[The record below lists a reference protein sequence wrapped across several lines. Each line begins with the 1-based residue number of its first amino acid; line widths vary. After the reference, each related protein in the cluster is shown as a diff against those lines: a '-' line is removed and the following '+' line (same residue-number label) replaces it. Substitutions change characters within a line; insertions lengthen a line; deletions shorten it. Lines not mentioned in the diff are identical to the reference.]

1 MSDRPRDGKDE
12 LSRTLHEL
20 RSAAGLSTR
29 QAGAQAGFSQSK
41 VSRIEQGRNVPTED
55 DVVAL
60 ADVYLAGEHADPE
73 VRRRLVELARDIRAE
88 HRPVVMARSKG
99 RPDVFQARLAR
110 IEAAS
115 AHVRS
120 FAPTAV
126 TGLLQTES
134 YMRSLIAERDLPA
147 ERVDAF
153 VRARFQRQAGL
164 AGGGRQYT
172 IITSEAA
179 LGWRLGSHAAMADQ
193 ASHIADVIG
202 RYPTVHIGVI
212 PWGAAADRLVL
223 HGWDIYDERAV
234 CYGTADATAILTE
247 PRDVSRYLELHASI
261 EKMAVWENDAKGLLS
276 RLAELYR
283 EGRKQ

>member
-1 MSDRPRDGKDE
+1 MSDRPRGGKDE

-20 RSAAGLSTR
+20 RVAAGLSTR
-29 QAGAQAGFSQSK
+29 QAGALAGFSQSK
-41 VSRIEQGRNVPTED
+41 ISRIEQGRNVPTED

-60 ADVYLAGEHADPE
+60 AGVYLLGERADAAAQ
-73 VRRRLVELARDIRAE
+73 RRLVELARDIRAE
-88 HRPVVMARSKG
+88 HRPVVMVRSKG
-99 RPDVFQARLAR
+99 RPDLFQQRLAR

-147 ERVDAF
+147 DRVDAF
-153 VRARFQRQAGL
+153 VRARLQRQAGL
-164 AGGGRQYT
+164 GSSGREFT
-172 IITSEAA
+172 IITTEGA
-179 LGWRLGSHAAMADQ
+179 LGWRLGSRTEMADQ
-193 ASHIADVIG
+193 ISHVADLVG
-202 RYPTVHIGVI
+202 RYPGVRVGVI

-247 PRDVSRYLELHASI
+247 PRDVARYLELHASI
-261 EKMAVWENDAKGLLS
+261 ETMAVWDAEA
-276 RLAELYR
+276 REVLAHLVARYQS
-283 EGRKQ
+283 GA

>member
-1 MSDRPRDGKDE
+1 MSDRPRDGKDD

-60 ADVYLAGEHADPE
+60 ANIYLTGDRADP
-73 VRRRLVELARDIRAE
+73 VMRRRLIELARDIRAE

-126 TGLLQTES
+126 TGLLQTER

-147 ERVDAF
+147 DRVDAF
-153 VRARFQRQAGL
+153 VRARLQRQAGL
-164 AGGGRQYT
+164 AGGGREYT
-172 IITSEAA
+172 IITSTAA
-179 LGWRLGSHAAMADQ
+179 LGWRLGSREEMADQ
-193 ASHIADVIG
+193 VDHIARTID
-202 RYPTVHIGVI
+202 RYPTVHLGVI
-212 PWGAAADRLVL
+212 PWGAPADRLVL

-247 PRDVSRYLELHASI
+247 RRDVARYLELHASI
-261 EKMAVWENDAKGLLS
+261 EKMAVWATEARDLLAQ
-276 RLAELYR
+276 LAEQYR
-283 EGRKQ
+283 ALR

>member
-1 MSDRPRDGKDE
+1 MSDRPRGGKDE

-20 RSAAGLSTR
+20 RTAAGLSTR
-29 QAGAQAGFSQSK
+29 QAGTQARFSQSK

-55 DVVAL
+55 DVVTL
-60 ADVYLAGEHADPE
+60 ADIYLAGQRADPS

-99 RPDVFQARLAR
+99 RPDVFQTRLAR

-147 ERVDAF
+147 DRVDAF
-153 VRARFQRQAGL
+153 VRARLQRQAGL
-164 AGGGRQYT
+164 AGGGREYT
-172 IITSEAA
+172 IITTVAA
-179 LGWRLGSHAAMADQ
+179 LGWRLGSRAAMADQ
-193 ASHIADVIG
+193 VSHIADVIG
-202 RYPTVHIGVI
+202 RYPGVHVGVI

-247 PRDVSRYLELHASI
+247 PRDVARYLELHTSI
-261 EKMAVWENDAKGLLS
+261 EKMAVWENDARGVLS
-276 RLAELYR
+276 QLADRYR
-283 EGRKQ
+283 AGT

>member
-41 VSRIEQGRNVPTED
+41 VSRIEQGRNVPTEV
-55 DVVAL
+55 DVGAL
-60 ADVYLAGEHADPE
+60 ADVYLAGERADPA

-110 IEAAS
+110 IETAS

-126 TGLLQTES
+126 TGLMQTES
-134 YMRSLIAERDLPA
+134 YMRSLIAQRGLPA
-147 ERVDAF
+147 DRIDAF
-153 VRARFQRQAGL
+153 VRARLQRQAGL
-164 AGGGRQYT
+164 ASGNREYT
-172 IITSEAA
+172 IITTAGA
-179 LGWRLGSHAAMADQ
+179 LGWRLGSRAEMADQ
-193 ASHIADVIG
+193 ISHIADVIG
-202 RYPTVHIGVI
+202 RYPMVHVGVI
-212 PWGAAADRLVL
+212 PWGAAADRVVL

-247 PRDVSRYLELHASI
+247 PRDVARYLELHTSI
-261 EKMAVWENDAKGLLS
+261 EKMAVWENDARDVLS
-276 RLAELYR
+276 QLAGRYR
-283 EGRKQ
+283 AAI

>member
-1 MSDRPRDGKDE
+1 MSERPRGGKDE

-20 RSAAGLSTR
+20 RVAAGLSTR
-29 QAGAQAGFSQSK
+29 QAGALAGFSQSK

-55 DVVAL
+55 DVTAF
-60 ADVYLAGEHADPE
+60 ADVYLTGERADPAA
-73 VRRRLVELARDIRAE
+73 RRRLVELARDIRAE

-99 RPDVFQARLAR
+99 RPDVFQTRLAR

-134 YMRSLIAERDLPA
+134 YMRHLIAERDLPA
-147 ERVDAF
+147 DRVDAF
-153 VRARFQRQAGL
+153 VRARIHRQAGL
-164 AGGGRQYT
+164 AGDGREFT
-172 IITSEAA
+172 IVTTEAA
-179 LGWRLGSHAAMADQ
+179 LGWRLGSRAEMADQ
-193 ASHIADVIG
+193 VAHIADRVG
-202 RYPTVHIGVI
+202 RYPGVRIGLI

-247 PRDVSRYLELHASI
+247 PRDVARYLELHASI
-261 EKMAVWENDAKGLLS
+261 EKMAIWENDA
-276 RLAELYR
+276 RTALAQIAQRYR
-283 EGRKQ
+283 AGG

>member
-1 MSDRPRDGKDE
+1 MSDRPREGKDE
-12 LSRTLHEL
+12 LSRILHEL

-29 QAGAQAGFSQSK
+29 QAGAAAGFSQSK
-41 VSRIEQGRNVPTED
+41 ISRIEQGRNVPTED
-55 DVVAL
+55 DVVVL
-60 ADVYLAGEHADPE
+60 ADVYLAGERVDPA

-126 TGLLQTES
+126 TGLLQTEN
-134 YMRSLIAERDLPA
+134 YIRSLIAERGLPA
-147 ERVDAF
+147 DRVDAF
-153 VRARFQRQAGL
+153 VRARLHRQAGL
-164 AGGGRQYT
+164 ASGDRQYT
-172 IITSEAA
+172 IITTCAA
-179 LGWRLGSHAAMADQ
+179 LGWRLGSRADMADQ
-193 ASHIADVIG
+193 ADHIADAIG
-202 RYPTVHIGVI
+202 SYPTVHVGVI
-212 PWGAAADRLVL
+212 PWGAPADRLVL

-247 PRDVSRYLELHASI
+247 PRDVARYLELHTSV
-261 EKMAVWENDAKGLLS
+261 EKMAVWEDDARNVLS
-276 RLAELYR
+276 KVADRYR
-283 EGRKQ
+283 AAI

>member
-1 MSDRPRDGKDE
+1 MNDRPRDGKDE
-12 LSRTLHEL
+12 LSRILYEL
-20 RSAAGLSTR
+20 RSAASLSTR
-29 QAGAQAGFSQSK
+29 QAGAAAGFSQSK
-41 VSRIEQGRNVPTED
+41 ISRIEQGRNVPTED

-60 ADVYLAGEHADPE
+60 ADVYLAGERADPG

-134 YMRSLIAERDLPA
+134 YMRSLIAERALPA
-147 ERVDAF
+147 DRVDAF
-153 VRARFQRQAGL
+153 VRARLHRQAGL
-164 AGGGRQYT
+164 ASGGRHYT
-172 IITSEAA
+172 IITTSAA
-179 LGWRLGSHAAMADQ
+179 LGWRLGSRADMAEQ
-193 ASHIADVIG
+193 ADHIAAAIG
-202 RYPTVHIGVI
+202 SYPTVHVGVI
-212 PWGAAADRLVL
+212 PWGAPADRLVL

-247 PRDVSRYLELHASI
+247 PRDVARYLELHTSI
-261 EKMAVWENDAKGLLS
+261 EKMAVWEDDARNVLS
-276 RLAELYR
+276 EVAERYR
-283 EGRKQ
+283 AAI

>member
-1 MSDRPRDGKDE
+1 MSDRPRGGKDE
-12 LSRTLHEL
+12 LSRTLHDL
-20 RSAAGLSTR
+20 RTAAGLSTR

-60 ADVYLAGEHADPE
+60 ADIYLTGERANPGI
-73 VRRRLVELARDIRAE
+73 RQRLVELARDVRAE

-115 AHVRS
+115 AHIRS

-126 TGLLQTES
+126 TGLVQTES
-134 YMRSLIAERDLPA
+134 YMRSLLAVRDLPA
-147 ERVDAF
+147 ARVDAF
-153 VRARFQRQAGL
+153 VQARLQRQAGL
-164 AGGGRQYT
+164 ASGTREYT
-172 IITSEAA
+172 IVATEAA
-179 LGWRLGSHAAMADQ
+179 LGWRLGSDAEMADQ
-193 ASHIADVIG
+193 ISHIAELIG
-202 RYPTVHIGVI
+202 MYPTVHVGVI

-223 HGWDIYDERAV
+223 HGWDIYDQRAV

-247 PRDVSRYLELHASI
+247 PRDVARYLELHAAV
-261 EKMAVWENDAKGLLS
+261 EKMAVWDDMARELLGTLS
-276 RLAELYR
+276 ARYR
-283 EGRKQ
+283 ARS